1 MGFHCSFKDFKTLKA
16 GEKSK
21 MIFGN
26 SGVENIIPYLLEVDL
41 IGTWAPYLNY
51 VKKIQM
57 INSSRFLVEEK
68 YDLPFPLST
77 RQGDMYFQFFNN
89 IEVNG
94 KAVFVVKSYDC
105 PN

>member
-21 MIFGN
+21 MTFGN

-51 VKKIQM
+51 VKKI
-57 INSSRFLVEEK
+57 
-68 YDLPFPLST
+68 
-77 RQGDMYFQFFNN
+77 
-89 IEVNG
+89 
-94 KAVFVVKSYDC
+94 
-105 PN
+105 

>member
-1 MGFHCSFKDFKTLKA
+1 MF
-16 GEKSK
+16 EPNK
-21 MIFGN
+21 MTFGN

-51 VKKIQM
+51 VKKIKQ
-57 INSSRFLVEEK
+57 INATRMLVEEK

-89 IEVNG
+89 IEVNN
-94 KAVFVVKSYDC
+94 KCVFVVRSYDC
-105 PN
+105 P